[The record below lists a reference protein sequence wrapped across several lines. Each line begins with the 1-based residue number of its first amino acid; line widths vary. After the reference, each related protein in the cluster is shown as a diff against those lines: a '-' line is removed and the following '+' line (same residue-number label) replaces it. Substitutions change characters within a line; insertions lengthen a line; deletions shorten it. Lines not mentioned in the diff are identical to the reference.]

1 MGIEKYAVLLQQML
15 EICLVAIAAFP
26 LAYLASREMA
36 GTLGTLF
43 GKAAENV
50 IVTPQHFVLVT
61 AAGVGLLI
69 IAVLVSCIR
78 SCGCNRKPSCH
89 RWSKEIE
96 KKRGKQYEHHG
107 SKKRRVY
114 LR

>member
-1 MGIEKYAVLLQQML
+1 MCSSDL
-15 EICLVAIAAFP
+15 FP

-69 IAVLVSCIR
+69 IAVLVSCIPVMR
-78 SCGCNRKPSCH
+78 MQPKAILSQM
-89 RWSKEIE
+89 E
-96 KKRGKQYEHHG
+96 
-107 SKKRRVY
+107 
-114 LR
+114 